1 MSDMTRELLA
11 ELVAQPGP
19 PGQEDAIR
27 GFVARQL
34 SGLGLPYRIDAKGN
48 LLTWV
53 GESEPERPSDVVT
66 AHLDEIALMVTG
78 LEGDGGLLVSP
89 LGGVL
94 PYKWGEGPVEI
105 LGREIM
111 PGILSYG
118 SIHTA
123 SPFAAA
129 SQHRDGKAIGWGSA
143 RVITGLTARELVLNG
158 VRPGTR
164 VVMARQ
170 KRTLL
175 PLAGGL
181 IGSYFLDDRADLL
194 AMLLAL
200 RTLAVSPERRQ
211 RYSNILF
218 AATASEE
225 VGGEGAQYL
234 LHGIRPDVCVA
245 LEIGPTTPDAPFP
258 VDANPTIWVSDPYS
272 AMAPLDIAL
281 VETAAAGVGVN
292 LHYQA
297 LTRGGS
303 DASCAAS
310 KGLCARPVTLA
321 FPAEN
326 SHGFEIMHADAP
338 ANLAALLLG
347 YLYLRAET

>member
-1 MSDMTRELLA
+1 MSDMTLELLA
-11 ELVAQPGP
+11 ELVGQPGP

-27 GFVARQL
+27 ASVARQL
-34 SGLGLPYRIDAKGN
+34 DGLGLPHRTDAKGN

-53 GESEPERPSDVVT
+53 GEAEPERPVAVVT

-78 LEGDGGLLVSP
+78 ADGDGALTVSP

-94 PYKWGEGPVEI
+94 PYKWGEGPVEV
-105 LGREIM
+105 LGREPV
-111 PGILSYG
+111 PGVLSFG

-123 SPFAAA
+123 SPHAAV
-129 SQHRDGKAIGWGSA
+129 SHHRDGKAVGWGAA
-143 RVITGLTARELVLNG
+143 RVITGYGPREISERG
-158 VRPGTR
+158 VRPGSR
-164 VVMARQ
+164 VVIARSRRFLQ
-170 KRTLL
+170 

-194 AMLLAL
+194 AWLLAL
-200 RTLAVSPERRQ
+200 RTLVSSPERRA
-211 RYSNILF
+211 RYAGVLF

-225 VGGEGAQYL
+225 VGGEGALYL
-234 LHGIRPDVCVA
+234 LHATRPDVCVA

-258 VDANPTIWVSDPYS
+258 VDADPTVWVSDSYATMSPS
-272 AMAPLDIAL
+272 DIAL
-281 VETAAAGVGVN
+281 VETAAAGVGVG

-297 LTRGGS
+297 VTRGGS

-310 KGLCARPVTLA
+310 RGLCAHPVTLA

-326 SHGFEIMHADAP
+326 SHGYEIMHRDAP
-338 ANLAALLLG
+338 GNLAALLLG
-347 YLYLRAET
+347 YLYLRME